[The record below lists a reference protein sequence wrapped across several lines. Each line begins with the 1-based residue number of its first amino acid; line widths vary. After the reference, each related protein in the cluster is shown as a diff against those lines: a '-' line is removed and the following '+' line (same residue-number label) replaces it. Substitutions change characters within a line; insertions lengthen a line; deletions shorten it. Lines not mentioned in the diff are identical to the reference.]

1 MKLNSLDLE
10 ITKFGRE
17 IDRFLANTER
27 KHWEGLIRQFNST
40 DGIFYKCFLLQ
51 RNPLIKPLQEYFD
64 LHSKGKSIWKHRS
77 EGLDFLAEK
86 AFITNRII
94 QHANEAAKNQIKG
107 RYKNNDIRPLLF
119 ELLVVTHFLNN
130 GFDVKLAEYERDSS
144 VGRTFDFLLTKDSIE
159 AEVEC
164 KFKSYDAGRKIKRG
178 DFYRLCDEIFKQLKS
193 QKIKCLI
200 EINCLKKLDSNHFKF
215 IETGHKIKT
224 AIYQKKSNLI
234 ADNDLSIKINYLPKG
249 LEIKSDEQFKSF
261 IEPYHTNNTGHFATL
276 SNQETTI
283 IVKAECNRKDL
294 ILRAIYNELKDS
306 LDQFSKNK
314 PGLIACYI
322 EGIYPEEWEELQ
334 NESGLAAMTYYLFNK
349 ENAEH
354 IHTVSYISEVE
365 RSPVDNTIIYK
376 HPTLLFKNQNC
387 SYYKGQDIY
396 CLQDDKYQKLFHEI

>member
-1 MKLNSLDLE
+1 MKLNSLDLD
-10 ITKFGRE
+10 IKQFGRE
-17 IDRFLANTER
+17 IDRFLANTGR

-40 DGIFYKCFLLQ
+40 DGFFYKYFLLQ
-51 RNPLIKPLQEYFD
+51 RNPLIKPLQEYFN
-64 LHSKGKSIWKHRS
+64 LYSKGKSIWKHRS

-94 QHANEAAKNQIKG
+94 QHANDAGKNQIKG

-119 ELLVVTHFLNN
+119 ELLVVTHFLKN
-130 GFDVKLAEYERDSS
+130 GFAVKLAEHERDSS
-144 VGRTFDFLLTKDSIE
+144 VGGTFDFLLTKDSIE

-164 KFKSYDAGRKIKRG
+164 KFKSYDAGRKIKRD
-178 DFYRLCDEIFKQLKS
+178 DFYRLCDEILKQLKS
-193 QKIKCLI
+193 YKIKCLI
-200 EINCLKKLDSNHFKF
+200 EINCLNKLGSNHIKF
-215 IETGHKIKT
+215 VETVKNIKT
-224 AIYQKKSNLI
+224 AIDQKKSNLI
-234 ADNDLSIKINYLPKG
+234 VDNDLSININYLPER

-261 IEPYHTNNTGHFATL
+261 ITPYQTNNTGHFATL

-283 IVKAECNRKDL
+283 IVKAECNQKDP

-334 NESGLAAMTYYLFNK
+334 NERGLAAMTYHLLNK
-349 ENAEH
+349 KNAEH

-365 RSPVDNTIIYK
+365 LYPMNDTTIYK
-376 HPTLLFKNQNC
+376 HPTLFFKNQNC
-387 SYYKGQDIY
+387 SY
-396 CLQDDKYQKLFHEI
+396 